1 MRKAAMICV
10 LAAVALAA
18 YDAGRPSV
26 TTFTDS
32 RDGKAYKKVA
42 IGKQTWMKENLN
54 YEAKGS
60 VCYDNK
66 TDNCAKYGRL
76 YNWNTAMA
84 ACPAGWHL
92 PSDKEWTTL
101 ADYLGGKDWAGKK
114 LKSASGWTFNGNGT
128 DKYLFSALP
137 GGMGTPDI
145 YSTGGQ
151 IGKAGKID
159 GYFSYVGYHSYWW
172 CATATEYA
180 VNASSRYPDND
191 DYVGWGGNYMES
203 PFSAFRFMGYD
214 GDYVN
219 WGSSPKIALFSVRCV
234 QD

>member
-10 LAAVALAA
+10 LAAVALVA
-18 YDAGRPSV
+18 YDAGCPSV

-32 RDGKAYKKVA
+32 RDGKTYKKVT

-66 TDNCAKYGRL
+66 ADNCAKYGRL

-101 ADYLGGKDWAGKK
+101 LDYLGDKDWAGTK
-114 LKSASGWTFNGNGT
+114 LKSTSGWTFNGNGT
-128 DKYLFSALP
+128 DEYLFSALP
-137 GGMGTPDI
+137 GGMGI
-145 YSTGGQ
+145 GGYY
-151 IGKAGKID
+151 IAGDKIVNIIKID
-159 GYFSYVGYHSYWW
+159 SHFSHAGNQGYWW
-172 CATATEYA
+172 CATPEEYA

-191 DYVGWGGNYMES
+191 DYAGWDNYMES
-203 PFSAFRFMGYD
+203 PFSAFRYMGYD
-214 GDYVN
+214 CDYVN